1 MESFSLYELNEYIRR
16 VVALNFQEPIW
27 VHGEISQINES
38 RGNFYLEIIEKKEG
52 TEEVIAQSSAALW
65 YKSYMFLKKKIGPGI
80 SSLLQDGIQ
89 VKLKINIDFHERY
102 GLKMVIQDIDPN
114 YTMGQVELN
123 RQKIIKQLKTDG
135 VYDLNNSLQL
145 PPVLQRIACIASER
159 SAGYADFMNQLEQN
173 ANGYDYEVS
182 LYDSAVQGR
191 NVETDM
197 LAALSDIKDKSDS
210 YDCVTIIRG
219 GGSKLDL
226 SGFDNYNIAS
236 AIANCRIPVFTGIG
250 HEIDETVS
258 DMVAYEALKT
268 PTAVAS
274 FLIDKCAYYEGEIH
288 ELSELLRLDSQ
299 RRLKEEETQLKLIQQ
314 EINIAPKSLLE
325 QEKLNLVSI
334 TRSLERGFRTLVQ
347 NEDLFV
353 TKAETLLE
361 VMDPKHILKRGFTII
376 KQSGKIISKAK
387 NIDLKKNLNISFADK
402 ELEAKI
408 LQTKSK

>member
-1 MESFSLYELNEYIRR
+1 M
-16 VVALNFQEPIW
+16 NFQEPIW

-191 NVETDM
+191 NLETDL